1 MIETSSMK
9 RISEWIEGERPMFTK
24 TKNYRYENNSS
35 EDVFFSN
42 IKNFTKVDD
51 NMKFTVETEK
61 PERKSPNCWR
71 AMLVSF
77 TENCLDKYEYV
88 FALRGI
94 RKRNITLTL
103 PNPVLLEVGN
113 WYTLRMESM

>member
-1 MIETSSMK
+1 MIGTEPLK
-9 RISEWIEGERPMFTK
+9 RTSEWIEGERPIFTK

-77 TENCLDKYEYV
+77 TENCLDKYEYT